1 MRFLIKK
8 LENLIQIYTRKI
20 KKLAQYYTLE
30 SFHFVSPTPAGH
42 A

>member
-8 LENLIQIYTRKI
+8 LENLIQIYTRKV
-20 KKLAQYYTLE
+20 KLAQYYTLE